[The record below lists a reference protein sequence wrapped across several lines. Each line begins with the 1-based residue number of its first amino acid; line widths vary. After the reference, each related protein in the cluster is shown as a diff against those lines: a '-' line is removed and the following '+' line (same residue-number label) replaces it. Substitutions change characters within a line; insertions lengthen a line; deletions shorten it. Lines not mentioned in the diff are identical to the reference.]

1 MLKKEVDDEIRR
13 DRKKNLM
20 RIDPNTNMSAIVK
33 SNSLKEQRLQ
43 TRTAL
48 NQRDGG
54 NARAGQKHNTTA
66 SGTGNGSNSTQTALN
81 YTSLRRK
88 DPELLLEQ

>member
-33 SNSLKEQRLQ
+33 SSSQKERSQ

-48 NQRDGG
+48 N
-54 NARAGQKHNTTA
+54 N
-66 SGTGNGSNSTQTALN
+66 
-81 YTSLRRK
+81 
-88 DPELLLEQ
+88 

>member
-33 SNSLKEQRLQ
+33 SSSQKERSQ
-43 TRTAL
+43 TRTVL
-48 NQRDGG
+48 NQRTTDN
-54 NARAGQKHNTTA
+54 NAKGKQ
-66 SGTGNGSNSTQTALN
+66 GSNSTQTALI

>member
-48 NQRDGG
+48 NQRDG
-54 NARAGQKHNTTA
+54 NARAGHKHNTTA
-66 SGTGNGSNSTQTALN
+66 TGNGSNSTQTALN